1 MLYCSST
8 LVAFSGSIRICGGY
22 SGEVKVGSA
31 YVCSAWIF
39 FWFYCVYQY
48 LVDGTVLVLSFSYDG

>member
-8 LVAFSGSIRICGGY
+8 LVAFSGFIRICGGY

-39 FWFYCVYQY
+39 WFYFVYQY